1 MELEKID
8 IGKATDI
15 SGMRFGKLQVLYRT
29 KNIGKHTA
37 WACKCDCGN
46 IIPVTATHLKG
57 GHTKSCGCYKKNDMK
72 QDLTNQK
79 FGQLLVESYHH
90 SDKNGHT
97 YWNCKCDCGNNTIV
111 RRDAL
116 IEGKTLSCGCYHRK
130 EIRSRQT
137 INLVG
142 QRFGKLVV
150 KTLVGYN
157 NNHIALWKCQCD
169 CGNEIITTG
178 VCLRRNEVHSCGC
191 EKSYGEFLISKILR
205 NNNIPFETQKTFED
219 CIFESG
225 FKAKFDFFIDNKY
238 IIEYDGIQHFQTG
251 TGWNTQEHL
260 DKTQKNDAFK
270 NKWCKEHNIPIIRI
284 PYTHLNNIIID
295 DLLLETSSFII

>member
-1 MELEKID
+1 MKFILVD
-8 IGKATDI
+8 
-15 SGMRFGKLQVLYRT
+15 V
-29 KNIGKHTA
+29 KNL
-37 WACKCDCGN
+37 N
-46 IIPVTATHLKG
+46 
-57 GHTKSCGCYKKNDMK
+57 
-72 QDLTNQK
+72 
-79 FGQLLVESYHH
+79 
-90 SDKNGHT
+90 
-97 YWNCKCDCGNNTIV
+97 
-111 RRDAL
+111 
-116 IEGKTLSCGCYHRK
+116 
-130 EIRSRQT
+130 
-137 INLVG
+137 
-142 QRFGKLVV
+142 
-150 KTLVGYN
+150 
-157 NNHIALWKCQCD
+157 
-169 CGNEIITTG
+169 
-178 VCLRRNEVHSCGC
+178 
-191 EKSYGEFLISKILR
+191 GEFLISKILK